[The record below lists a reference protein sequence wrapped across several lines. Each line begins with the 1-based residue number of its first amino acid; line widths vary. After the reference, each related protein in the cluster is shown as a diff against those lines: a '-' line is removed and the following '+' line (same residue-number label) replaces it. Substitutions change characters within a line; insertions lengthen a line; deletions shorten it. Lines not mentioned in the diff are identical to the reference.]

1 LPSAF
6 AERPDGG
13 YERLGSRSG
22 QVCKILPAHE
32 VKAQRV
38 RYLERRDPEFD
49 ANDGRGLLPLSE
61 VQLLKQPALMHA
73 LDDINCDPVVHA
85 WNLQAK

>member
-1 LPSAF
+1 
-6 AERPDGG
+6 
-13 YERLGSRSG
+13 
-22 QVCKILPAHE
+22 
-32 VKAQRV
+32 V

-49 ANDGRGLLPLSE
+49 AKDGRGLLPLSE